1 MARKHKVV
9 ALRKS
14 RSRRANLRFPVGK
27 IHRLMKR
34 RLLSSRIGATAS
46 VYMAAVMEYL
56 TAEVLE
62 LAGIAARERRKKLI
76 TPRHI
81 QEVVRQDEEL
91 DMVFDAV
98 IIPGGGV
105 LVTVEKEEIL
115 ELDWDTSVKNQEIQ
129 AQAEV
134 SASHSEEFINNVTSA
149 QKSFAKRYK
158 IPKKTTGASSG
169 VGENPSKIL
178 SKVP

>member
-1 MARKHKVV
+1 
-9 ALRKS
+9 
-14 RSRRANLRFPVGK
+14 
-27 IHRLMKR
+27 
-34 RLLSSRIGATAS
+34 
-46 VYMAAVMEYL
+46 MAAVMEYL

-115 ELDWDTSVKNQEIQ
+115 ELDWDRSVKNQESQ
-129 AQAEV
+129 AQAEEV

-158 IPKKTTGASSG
+158 IPKKTTGAAGG
-169 VGENPSKIL
+169 VGENPSKML